1 MKDWQSYGTLASKV
15 APVATSRTR
24 QVRGPGEK
32 THMVELIENSDHPS
46 WLLQTLLNQDNDA
59 VAIVDPETLRFID
72 VNEKTCKELGY
83 TREEMLSLRVCDIDP
98 TVNDAVRLSLDAQLR
113 QSQSVVI
120 ESIHRRK
127 DGSIFPVEIDIKGV
141 QFDRPY
147 AIAIVRDI
155 TKRKRAEEAAEN
167 DTSLFD
173 PEREGSDQAALLETD
188 DNKLFEVVEGAEA
201 SVLKWPEELPS
212 AGDRAERRNL
222 GCNTVPRFL
231 EALLNEVDQINGVST
246 RLEALAKQH
255 PPMSSALLSI
265 AGTVRNAAVI
275 LKLLVATR
283 GPNAI

>member
-1 MKDWQSYGTLASKV
+1 
-15 APVATSRTR
+15 
-24 QVRGPGEK
+24 
-32 THMVELIENSDHPS
+32 MVELVENSDHPS

-59 VAIVDPETLRFID
+59 VAIVDPETLRFIE
-72 VNEKTCKELGY
+72 VNKKTCKELGY

-98 TVNDAVRLSLDAQLR
+98 TVNDAVRLSLDARLR

-141 QFDRPY
+141 QFDRTY
-147 AIAIVRDI
+147 AIAIVRNI

-167 DTSLFD
+167 GASLLD
-173 PEREGSDQAALLETD
+173 PEREGSDQAALLDAD
-188 DNKLFEVVEGAEA
+188 DNKLFEAVEGAE
-201 SVLKWPEELPS
+201 V
-212 AGDRAERRNL
+212 
-222 GCNTVPRFL
+222 
-231 EALLNEVDQINGVST
+231 EALLNEVDQIHGVST

-255 PPMSSALLSI
+255 PPMSSALLAI

-275 LKLLVATR
+275 LKLLVEIR

>member
-1 MKDWQSYGTLASKV
+1 
-15 APVATSRTR
+15 
-24 QVRGPGEK
+24 
-32 THMVELIENSDHPS
+32 MVELVENSDHPS

-59 VAIVDPETLRFID
+59 VEIVDPETLRFLE

-98 TVNDAVRLSLDAQLR
+98 TVNDAVRLSLDARLR

-127 DGSIFPVEIDIKGV
+127 DGSIFPVEIDIKRV
-141 QFDRPY
+141 QFDRTY

-167 DTSLFD
+167 DTSLLD
-173 PEREGSDQAALLETD
+173 PEREGSDQAALLDTD
-188 DNKLFEVVEGAEA
+188 DNKLFEAVEGAEA
-201 SVLKWPEELPS
+201 SVLKRPEALPS
-212 AGDRAERRNL
+212 AGDNRAERRRNP
-222 GCNTVPRFL
+222 GCNTIPRFL
-231 EALLNEVDQINGVST
+231 EALLNEVDQLHGVST

-255 PPMSSALLSI
+255 PPMSSALLAI

>member
-1 MKDWQSYGTLASKV
+1 
-15 APVATSRTR
+15 
-24 QVRGPGEK
+24 
-32 THMVELIENSDHPS
+32 MVELVENTDHPS

-59 VAIVDPETLRFID
+59 VEIVDPETLRFLE
-72 VNEKTCKELGY
+72 VNEKACKELGY

-98 TVNDAVRLSLDAQLR
+98 TVNDAVRISLDARLR

-127 DGSIFPVEIDIKGV
+127 DGSIFPVEIDIKRV
-141 QFDRPY
+141 QFDRTY

-167 DTSLFD
+167 DTSLLD

-188 DNKLFEVVEGAEA
+188 DRKLFEAA
-201 SVLKWPEELPS
+201 SVLKRPEALPF
-212 AGDRAERRNL
+212 AGGNRAERRRNHS
-222 GCNTVPRFL
+222 CKAVPRFL
-231 EALLNEVDQINGVST
+231 EALLNEVDQIHGVST

-255 PPMSSALLSI
+255 PPMSSALLAI

>member
-1 MKDWQSYGTLASKV
+1 
-15 APVATSRTR
+15 
-24 QVRGPGEK
+24 
-32 THMVELIENSDHPS
+32 MVELVENSDHPS

-59 VAIVDPETLRFID
+59 VAIVDPETLRFLE
-72 VNEKTCKELGY
+72 VNNKTCKELGY

-98 TVNDAVRLSLDAQLR
+98 TVNDAVGLSLDARLR

-167 DTSLFD
+167 DTSLLD

-188 DNKLFEVVEGAEA
+188 DNKLFEAVEGAEA
-201 SVLKWPEELPS
+201 TVLKRPP
-212 AGDRAERRNL
+212 ARDNKADRRRNH
-222 GCNTVPRFL
+222 GCKTVPRFL

>member
-1 MKDWQSYGTLASKV
+1 
-15 APVATSRTR
+15 
-24 QVRGPGEK
+24 
-32 THMVELIENSDHPS
+32 MVELVENSDHPS

-59 VAIVDPETLRFID
+59 VEIVDPETLRFLE
-72 VNEKTCKELGY
+72 VNEKACKELGY

-98 TVNDAVRLSLDAQLR
+98 TVNDAVRLSLDARLR

-127 DGSIFPVEIDIKGV
+127 DGSIFPVEIDIKRV
-141 QFDRPY
+141 QFDRTY

-167 DTSLFD
+167 DTSLLD

-188 DNKLFEVVEGAEA
+188 DRKLFVAVEGAGASILKRPEA
-201 SVLKWPEELPS
+201 LPS
-212 AGDRAERRNL
+212 AKDNRAERRRNL
-222 GCNTVPRFL
+222 GSKTVPKFL
-231 EALLNEVDQINGVST
+231 EALLNEVDQIHGVST

-255 PPMSSALLSI
+255 PPMSSALLAI

-275 LKLLVATR
+275 LKLLVAIR

>member
-1 MKDWQSYGTLASKV
+1 MVWYACLESGVCRDLPDEAGQ
-15 APVATSRTR
+15 R
-24 QVRGPGEK
+24 PGEK
-32 THMVELIENSDHPS
+32 THMVELVENSDHPS

-59 VAIVDPETLRFID
+59 VAIVDPETLRFLE

-98 TVNDAVRLSLDAQLR
+98 TVNDAVRLSLDARLR

-141 QFDRPY
+141 QFDRTY

-167 DTSLFD
+167 DTSLLD

-201 SVLKWPEELPS
+201 SVLKRPEELPS
-212 AGDRAERRNL
+212 AGDDRAERRRNL
-222 GCNTVPRFL
+222 GCKTVPRFL
-231 EALLNEVDQINGVST
+231 EALLNEVDQIHGVST

-255 PPMSSALLSI
+255 PPMSSALLAI

>member
-1 MKDWQSYGTLASKV
+1 MA
-15 APVATSRTR
+15 
-24 QVRGPGEK
+24 
-32 THMVELIENSDHPS
+32 ELVENSDPPS

-59 VAIVDPETLRFID
+59 VEIVDPETLRFLE
-72 VNEKTCKELGY
+72 VNEKACRELGY

-98 TVNDAVRLSLDAQLR
+98 TVNDAERLSLDARLR
-113 QSQSVVI
+113 RPQSVLI

-127 DGSIFPVEIDIKGV
+127 DGSVFPVEIDIKRV
-141 QFDRPY
+141 QFDRTY

-167 DTSLFD
+167 DTSLLD

-188 DNKLFEVVEGAEA
+188 NRKPFEAVEGPEA
-201 SVLKWPEELPS
+201 SILKRPEALAS
-212 AGDRAERRNL
+212 ARDNRAERRRKL
-222 GCNTVPRFL
+222 GSKTVLKFL
-231 EALLNEVDQINGVST
+231 EALLNEVDQLHGVST

-255 PPMSSALLSI
+255 PPMSSALVSI